1 MDFPDQE
8 LDPRVGF
15 TSVELQLYLY
25 SHVKNTSHNA
35 YHVTCNDKFT
45 PCTVIASSSDRSIAR
60 RHAPPNVSHA
70 PKNASHGPSILF
82 CTFDASYV
90 IHCKN
95 NRIVAK
101 NVRPKCKRVRLVF
114 GFPKLM

>member
-1 MDFPDQE
+1 MASSMHLVHENRNHDH
-8 LDPRVGF
+8 
-15 TSVELQLYLY
+15 LY
-25 SHVKNTSHNA
+25 SHVKNTSLNA

-60 RHAPPNVSHA
+60 RHAPPNVSYA
-70 PKNASHGPSILF
+70 RKNASHGPSILF
-82 CTFDASYV
+82 RTYDASYV

-95 NRIVAK
+95 DRIVSKMWDQNARK
-101 NVRPKCKRVRLVF
+101 VRLVF